1 MGWSLLKT
9 PNKKLRLLGVLSHC
23 RVFSPPRINKPASL
37 NLRGAGSGGD
47 RKHSSCRVVPFPRG
61 KPESPLDG
69 GHAAGLWGEGCDTP
83 PHPPSRP
90 GLSRG
95 TRSRCHAGPAQAGTG
110 RLGGL
115 TPPLFHPSPAPPGR
129 GPDAP
134 PRAPALRSDR
144 ERLPTPEAPS
154 DGKRTRLD
162 QPTRKP
168 SPSSHLLAR
177 DARSCARPPACPG
190 PAIRGAPSLRAGRHP
205 RPSPPGGQTHHTP
218 APTERELNAAAP
230 AGARALP
237 PPLRPCPSRAR
248 SLARTRTR
256 CASA

>member
-1 MGWSLLKT
+1 M
-9 PNKKLRLLGVLSHC
+9 RH
-23 RVFSPPRINKPASL
+23 SP
-37 NLRGAGSGGD
+37 
-47 RKHSSCRVVPFPRG
+47 
-61 KPESPLDG
+61 
-69 GHAAGLWGEGCDTP
+69 T
-83 PHPPSRP
+83 PPSRP

-205 RPSPPGGQTHHTP
+205 RPSPPGGSNPPHARPHGARAQRRRPRRGPRAP
-218 APTERELNAAAP
+218 APPPALSQPRALTREDTHTLRLSLTGRPAPRAP
-230 AGARALP
+230 AGV
-237 PPLRPCPSRAR
+237 
-248 SLARTRTR
+248 LAHP
-256 CASA
+256 AAQL